1 MQSSLRH
8 ILPPLLLLVSVAS
21 QAGCLVTKKTC
32 IDPGAT
38 RVIDGIPVTRTC
50 WGYEEEKTCLKPDG
64 GINGCETLADDEE
77 TGGKGRCERVSLTC
91 EASVTDVDGNS
102 VCLKESA
109 VYRCD
114 TKIPLPPVNAA
125 WKGAVPETV
134 KRVKDNTCTA
144 LESNSACT
152 KTGSKDEGNTVIHT
166 YACSDETL
174 AACTELIE
182 KGCTRLR
189 KPACDATVD
198 PTCALKVG
206 RVRCSNGAH
215 LPYLENGS
223 VTTQSTTNRAD
234 SEGKKDITP
243 LRNLE
248 NATTSCRVVSSVCTD
263 TQAGWRI
270 VNGARIYATCW
281 AYKDTV
287 ICRDSRAKSTCERL
301 EENGNCRL
309 TSTECEETIDGVC
322 AKETRQYTC
331 DGPRDSVLE
340 GEGEAV
346 DEIEISEGVVSYS
359 TCSEIEG
366 DAACRKVSETCE
378 ENGRDGCKKWVLTY
392 ACGNAGESI
401 QTNDCTELEGNT
413 ACRLEGTECTGVDA
427 SGACTMLT
435 RRYVCEEGRK
445 TLTLGE
451 SCDDM
456 VCVAG
461 HCQKREETDTKA
473 FLQSAAL
480 LEIAREAATYADAG
494 KGTIFEG
501 TASHCSVKA
510 AGFSCCRRANAAD
523 AAQFSNTGFEVAVT
537 VGADAGFELI
547 KTVGSPYVYD
557 LLSSHEALSPLLTH
571 LYGEA
576 GSGVY
581 HPDFSFY
588 GVSVGADAA
597 GSLTLNFSPAG
608 FFAAVAMQVLTDYF
622 SCTQEDQLHA
632 LREAAGLC
640 RYVGSFCAQKSGL
653 GCLEKKETW
662 VCFNSR
668 LARLVQEGA
677 RRELN
682 LGWGTPE
689 DPLTRGI
696 TFEELQGL
704 DFTKIDLT
712 AAVGEVARV
721 NEKQLTGKAKDSEAT
736 TARAQARVTQL
747 TGAEE
752 SPYGTYST
760 VTGKC
765 YTARGTP
772 THCASITAA
781 P

>member
-1 MQSSLRH
+1 MPSALRH
-8 ILPPLLLLVSVAS
+8 LLPALLFFVAVTS
-21 QAGCLVTKKTC
+21 HAGCLVTKKTC
-32 IDPGAT
+32 IDPGAM
-38 RVIDGIPVTRTC
+38 RVIDGIAVTRDC
-50 WGYEEEKTCLKPDG
+50 WGYEEEKTCLKPDTG
-64 GINGCETLADDEE
+64 TNGCETLSDDQE
-77 TGGKGRCERVSLTC
+77 TGGKGHCERMSLTC
-91 EASVTDVDGNS
+91 EASVTDVDGKA

-125 WKGAVPETV
+125 WKGTVTETV
-134 KRVKDNTCTA
+134 KRVQENTCTV

-152 KTGSKDEGNTVIHT
+152 KTGSEDKGNTRIDT

-174 AACTELIE
+174 AACTELID

-189 KPACDATVD
+189 KPACDAAVD

-223 VTTQSTTNRAD
+223 VTLQSSTNRAD

-248 NATTSCRVVSSVCTD
+248 NATTSCRVLSSVCTD
-263 TQAGWRI
+263 DKAGWRV

-287 ICRDSRAKSTCERL
+287 VCRDTRSKSTCESL
-301 EENGNCRL
+301 EENSRCRI
-309 TSTECEETIDGVC
+309 TSSECEETVAGVC
-322 AKETRQYTC
+322 AKETRHYTC
-331 DGPRDSVLE
+331 EGPRDSVLE
-340 GEGEAV
+340 GKGEAV
-346 DEIEISEGVVSYS
+346 DEIEITEGVAAYS
-359 TCSEIEG
+359 TCSEIES
-366 DAACRKVSETCE
+366 DEACRKISETCE
-378 ENGRDGCKKWVLTY
+378 EDGPEGCKTQVLTY
-392 ACGNAGESI
+392 ACGSAGESI
-401 QTNDCTELEGNT
+401 QTNDCTELEDNSS
-413 ACRLEGTECTGVDA
+413 CRLEGTECTGFDE
-427 SGACTMLT
+427 SGECTMLT
-435 RRYVCEEGRK
+435 RRYVCEEGSK
-445 TLTLGE
+445 TLSLGE
-451 SCDDM
+451 ACDDT

-461 HCQKREETDTKA
+461 HCQKREEANTNA

-480 LEIAREAATYADAG
+480 LEIAREAASYADAG
-494 KGTIFEG
+494 KGVIFEG
-501 TASHCSVKA
+501 TASHCTVKA
-510 AGFSCCRRANAAD
+510 AGFSCCRRADAAD

-537 VGADAGFELI
+537 VGVDAGFELI

-557 LLSSHEALSPLLTH
+557 VLSSHEALSPLLTH

-581 HPDFSFY
+581 SPDFSFY
-588 GVSVGADAA
+588 GVSVGYDAA

-622 SCTQEDQLHA
+622 SCTKEDQLHA

-640 RYVGSFCAQKSGL
+640 RYVGSFCAKKSGL

-696 TFEELQGL
+696 TLEELQGL

-712 AAVGEVARV
+712 AAIGEVARV
-721 NEKQLTGKAKDSEAT
+721 NAEKLTGQVKDSQAT
-736 TARAQARVTQL
+736 ASRAKERVTQL
-747 TGAEE
+747 TGAPD
-752 SPYGTYST
+752 SPYETYST

-765 YTARGTP
+765 FTARGTP
-772 THCASITAA
+772 THCASITAVH
-781 P
+781 